1 MVYPTKFGL
10 PNITLTQQGSI
21 TVSLPY
27 ASIQDLSIHFLPLT
41 LGINA
46 YHDVYIEDIENI
58 STDGINR
65 SVPNGVYRLISRT
78 FLRWLDVRIKMAAAA
93 GSGVSPEAQAASLEF
108 FNRCCEVSGLAPS
121 EKTLPSGYT
130 RPSRS
135 SAFEFKGSFCV
146 WQNTTPNN
154 ALIGTDSIPMHVLSS
169 SGVSEDEIL
178 PGCPTIYPICRGP
191 GIETKHYR
199 FDQIPHQATEY
210 MQFGGGWLPIMPH
223 WTLAKDVKSKGAV
236 GIWCAPEYEA
246 DPSIS
251 LPAKNP
257 LDDLL

>member
-1 MVYPTKFGL
+1 M
-10 PNITLTQQGSI
+10 
-21 TVSLPY
+21 SLPY

-41 LGINA
+41 LGIDA
-46 YHDVYIEDIENI
+46 YHDVYIEDVPNI

-78 FLRWLDVRIKMAAAA
+78 FLRWLDVRLKMAAAA
-93 GSGVSPEAQAASLEF
+93 GSGVSPEAQAVSLEF
-108 FNRCCEVSGLAPS
+108 FNRCCEVSGLTPS

-130 RPSRS
+130 RPARS
-135 SAFEFKGSFCV
+135 SCFEFRHSFCT
-146 WQNTTPNN
+146 WQNTTPQN
-154 ALIGTDSIPMHVLSS
+154 ALIGVDSVPMHILSS
-169 SGVSEDEIL
+169 SGVTEDEIL

-199 FDQIPHQATEY
+199 FDQIPHGAVEY

-223 WTLAKDVKSKGAV
+223 WTLAKDIKSKGAV
-236 GIWCAPEYEA
+236 GIWCAPDDFLNPPE
-246 DPSIS
+246 PVT
-251 LPAKNP
+251 AKNP